1 MNTSTP
7 THPLSSQAE
16 QAAGNLLSGVDGA
29 QAVLV
34 ATVDGFSLAHAQ
46 RKSVDAD
53 RLAAI
58 VSSIGAL
65 GAAASRETGIGEPRC
80 LVVEST
86 QGRLVVRCFSVG
98 RHALIVAVLTDTSV
112 LLGLVWSQL
121 AQAERALASA

>member
-1 MNTSTP
+1 MNRTL
-7 THPLSSQAE
+7 HPLSARASD
-16 QAAGNLLSGVDGA
+16 AAGALLASLDGA

-34 ATVDGFSLAHAQ
+34 ATVDGFSLAQAQ
-46 RKSVDAD
+46 RKPVDAD

-86 QGRLVVRCFSVG
+86 QGRLVVRCFSAG
-98 RHALIVAVLTDTSV
+98 AHALIVAVLTDSSV
-112 LLGLVWSQL
+112 MLGLVWSQL
-121 AQAERALASA
+121 AQTERTLGTP

>member
-1 MNTSTP
+1 MTP
-7 THPLSSQAE
+7 SKHPLTDR
-16 QAAGNLLSGVDGA
+16 AGSTATALLANVDGA
-29 QAVLV
+29 RAVLV

-46 RKSVDAD
+46 RQPVDAD

-65 GAAASRETGIGEPRC
+65 GEAASRETGIGEARC

-86 QGRLVVRCFSVG
+86 QGRLVVRCFSAG
-98 RHALIVAVLTDTSV
+98 AHRLIVAVLTDSSV

-121 AQAERALASA
+121 VQGERLLGAA